1 MRTMRTRLKGRTE
14 PPVGSEAIRLTKF
27 QHSYLV
33 KMWNYTSF
41 PNYKSRLWNTVAP
54 DVKEKR

>member
-1 MRTMRTRLKGRTE
+1 MRTRLKGRTE
-14 PPVGSEAIRLTKF
+14 PPVGSEAIRLTEF